1 MSSPPATPWPM
12 RMGSARCITS
22 GWRRASPSPART
34 ATALTL
40 TDAEVGQAISVVVG
54 YTDGAGN
61 AESLASAPTNAVI
74 DLTHAPTG
82 TVTIE
87 GLAAW
92 NEVLTAGNTLAD
104 ADGLGLLHYQWQ
116 ANGADIAGATG
127 GSFHITPSQ
136 VGKAMTVVV
145 SYTDGEGT
153 AENVTSAATG
163 AVAGYA
169 ETVFQAIAAGSRLDA
184 SALRPSN
191 TAIMRGAAGNDTLLG
206 GAGDDRLSGS
216 AGHNVLDGGAG
227 NDQVYTTVSPTEYDI
242 IRGGSGD
249 DSLTITLNATQLARA
264 DIHAALV
271 ALNTFESLV
280 AVTNPGAHFV
290 SAALHLDMTG
300 VEHAYVRV
308 DGVMKTLD
316 AAGAPATG
324 SLDSLWLG

>member
-1 MSSPPATPWPM
+1 MPPP
-12 RMGSARCITS
+12 SA
-22 GWRRASPSPART
+22 
-34 ATALTL
+34 
-40 TDAEVGQAISVVVG
+40 
-54 YTDGAGN
+54 
-61 AESLASAPTNAVI
+61 
-74 DLTHAPTG
+74 
-82 TVTIE
+82 
-87 GLAAW
+87 
-92 NEVLTAGNTLAD
+92 
-104 ADGLGLLHYQWQ
+104 
-116 ANGADIAGATG
+116 
-127 GSFHITPSQ
+127 
-136 VGKAMTVVV
+136 
-145 SYTDGEGT
+145 
-153 AENVTSAATG
+153 
-163 AVAGYA
+163 
-169 ETVFQAIAAGSRLDA
+169 
-184 SALRPSN
+184 PSN

-216 AGHNVLDGGAG
+216 AGHNLLDGGAG
-227 NDQVYTTVSPTEYDI
+227 NDQVSTVSPTEYDI